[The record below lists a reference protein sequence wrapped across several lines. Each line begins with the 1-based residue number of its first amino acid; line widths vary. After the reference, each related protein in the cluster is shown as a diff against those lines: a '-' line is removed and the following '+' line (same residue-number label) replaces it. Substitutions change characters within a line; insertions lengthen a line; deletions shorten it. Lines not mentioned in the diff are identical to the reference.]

1 MVESTRSEVSS
12 SVPYLYNV
20 EGDPLTYNNAMASHD
35 SAFWKK
41 AIDDEMQS
49 IMGNNIWVLMDLPP
63 TCKPIGCK
71 WIFQKHMKI
80 DGTIDKFK
88 ARLVAQGFIQKL
100 GIDHFDTYAPVARI
114 TTIRLLV
121 AFATIYHLEIHQM
134 DVKTA
139 FLYGEID
146 EEVYM
151 KQPEG
156 FVLEDKSKRCVNL
169 LFSFMDLN
177 NHLSNGIMKKFCPL
191 DSN

>member
-1 MVESTRSEVSS
+1 
-12 SVPYLYNV
+12 
-20 EGDPLTYNNAMASHD
+20 MASHD

-41 AIDDEMQS
+41 ATDDEMQS
-49 IMGNNIWVLMDLPP
+49 LIGNNTWVLVDLPP
-63 TCKPIGCK
+63 TRKPIGCK
-71 WIFQKHMKI
+71 WIFYKKIKI

-88 ARLVAQGFIQKL
+88 ACLVAQGFRQKIS
-100 GIDHFDTYAPVARI
+100 IDHFDTYALVARI
-114 TTIRLLV
+114 TTMRFQV
-121 AFATIYHLEIHQM
+121 ALAIIYHLEIHQM